1 MPNARRIITRDEDS
15 IDIDAGIKNKWNWSW
30 LEKKDNSRCQESC
43 SVDDLERRLFNFILC
58 WRIYK
63 KGINQNLYRHI

>member
-1 MPNARRIITRDEDS
+1 MSNARRIITRDEDS
-15 IDIDAGIKNKWNWSW
+15 TDIDAGIKNKWNWSL
-30 LEKKDNSRCQESC
+30 LEHNSRRQESC

-63 KGINQNLYRHI
+63 KGINQNLYRHL